1 MIDRRVLTHF
11 ENALTGA
18 RNAPDPDICE
28 MLLNQATGMIEALF
42 LIRHEGFT
50 AEEFDLNLERI
61 RAVRVQRETMLRVAS

>member
-18 RNAPDPDICE
+18 RNAPHPDICE

-50 AEEFDLNLERI
+50 AEEFNLNLERI
-61 RAVRVQRETMLRVAS
+61 RSVRVQRETMLRVAS